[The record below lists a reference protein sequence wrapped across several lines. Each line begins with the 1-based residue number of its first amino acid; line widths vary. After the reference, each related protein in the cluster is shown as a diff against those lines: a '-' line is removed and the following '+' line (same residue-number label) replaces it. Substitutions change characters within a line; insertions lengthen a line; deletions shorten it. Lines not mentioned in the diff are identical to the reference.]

1 LIFISILKLSVQ
13 NKTQPNQAL
22 CHHQGHTWLEA
33 AERFSWGDAVMID
46 VNSV

>member
-1 LIFISILKLSVQ
+1 MQ

-22 CHHQGHTWLEA
+22 CHCQGHTRLEA

-46 VNSV
+46 VNS